1 MTKKD
6 IQRVS
11 SDQLVQGH
19 EGIPPLVGHVGGWTP
34 TWHGN
39 EFW

>member
-11 SDQLVQGH
+11 PDQLVQGY
-19 EGIPPLVGHVGGWTP
+19 EGIPPLVGDVGS
-34 TWHGN
+34 
-39 EFW
+39 